1 MMPLS
6 SSAKVLRV
14 WPWLAAICSGLLY
27 AGCFAPFNLIW
38 LCWIALTPL
47 MTAIWFSGNELRR
60 PWLRNLALG
69 YVAGLAFF
77 WTVFCWLTTVTVLGW
92 FVLQFYTAIYV
103 AIWVWFCGLLRPRRK
118 VNRATATKWD
128 QMLAQARSAAA
139 PVQSPWIKSTN
150 NLRL

>member
-47 MTAIWFSGNELRR
+47 MTAIWFSGNESRR
-60 PWLRNLALG
+60 PLLRNLALG

-77 WTVFCWLTTVTVLGW
+77 WTSPFGPLRLSYAQPLNAKSTDRIQK
-92 FVLQFYTAIYV
+92 LQFT
-103 AIWVWFCGLLRPRRK
+103 FG
-118 VNRATATKWD
+118 TGF
-128 QMLAQARSAAA
+128 
-139 PVQSPWIKSTN
+139 
-150 NLRL
+150 